1 MTGTG
6 EMASVLAAGALA
18 VVPTDTVYGL
28 VCVASSRESA
38 LGLYRLKGRNEI
50 QPTAVIAASTDVLFE
65 CFPDIEGVAAMA
77 LRLLLP
83 GPFTLIVP
91 NPGRRYGWLSA
102 AQPDTIGVRVPDL
115 GGPTQELVRHVGL
128 IVATSANLPGGTD
141 PRRLDQVPDEILG
154 GVAFA
159 VDGGE
164 LPGVPSTVIDLTGP
178 APSVLRVGAG
188 DPDEALARLGGLM

>member
-6 EMASVLAAGALA
+6 EMARALAAGALA

-38 LGLYRLKGRNEI
+38 HDLYRLKGRTEI

-65 CFPDIEGVAAMA
+65 RFPGLEEDAAA
-77 LRLLLP
+77 DAVRILLP
-83 GPFTLIVP
+83 GPFTLVVP

-102 AQPDTIGVRVPDL
+102 AHPDTIGVRVPDL
-115 GGPTQELVRHVGL
+115 DGPTAALVRDVGM
-128 IVATSANLPGGTD
+128 IVATSANLPGGAD
-141 PRRLDQVPDEILG
+141 PRRLDQVPDEILA
-154 GVAFA
+154 GVAFV

-164 LPGVPSTVIDLTGP
+164 LPGVPSTVIDLSGP
-178 APSVLRVGAG
+178 VPSVLRVGAG
-188 DPDEALARLGGLM
+188 DPDEALARLVA